1 MYILYH
7 FFISI
12 KLTFHKILVCYVKG
26 QCVFAS
32 TVVVDSIPN
41 DPMLLFLDN
50 SDSPSI
56 VEQ

>member
-1 MYILYH
+1 MMARDKSAFQIGDHVY
-7 FFISI
+7 FVKVQI
-12 KLTFHKILVCYVKG
+12 KMPLLGY
-26 QCVFAS
+26 
-32 TVVVDSIPN
+32 DNNPN